1 MHFRVEV
8 STARANVASDCSVFQ
23 VKRVGVTTQYDN
35 TRSKEVLGIQYIE
48 MAKTV
53 VDMGG
58 TLIAQVRCVCF
69 RCVCVHVT

>member
-8 STARANVASDCSVFQ
+8 STVRANVASDCSVFQ

-35 TRSKEVLGIQYIE
+35 TRSKEVLGIQYTE

-53 VDMGG
+53 VDMGE
-58 TLIAQVRCVCF
+58 TLIVQVRCVCF
-69 RCVCVHVT
+69 RRECAHVT